1 MSDSEKALADLY
13 LKRACLDASYTAL
26 LNALENLDRCAKD
39 IDDPLVVF
47 TMVDVKDSVVSFTD
61 SLNAYLMA
69 NKKVNASLIDRMDA
83 ILRRLSSFEPE
94 S

>member
-1 MSDSEKALADLY
+1 M
-13 LKRACLDASYTAL
+13 RYTYHCVRL
-26 LNALENLDRCAKD
+26 RYQENLCAKD
-39 IDDPLVVF
+39 IDDPLVAF
-47 TMVDVKDSVVSFTD
+47 TMMDVKDSVVSFTD

-94 S
+94 A

>member
-1 MSDSEKALADLY
+1 MSDSEKALAALY

-26 LNALENLDRCAKD
+26 LNDLENLDRCVKD
-39 IDDPLVVF
+39 IDDPLVAF
-47 TMVDVKDSVVSFTD
+47 TMMDVKDSVVSFTD

>member
-1 MSDSEKALADLY
+1 MLDSEKALADLY

-26 LNALENLDRCAKD
+26 VNDLENLDRCVKD
-39 IDDPLVVF
+39 IDDPLVAF
-47 TMVDVKDSVVSFTD
+47 TMMDVKDSVVSFID

-83 ILRRLSSFEPE
+83 ILRRLSSFKPE

>member
-1 MSDSEKALADLY
+1 M
-13 LKRACLDASYTAL
+13 
-26 LNALENLDRCAKD
+26 
-39 IDDPLVVF
+39 
-47 TMVDVKDSVVSFTD
+47 MDVKDRVISFTD

-94 S
+94 A

>member
-26 LNALENLDRCAKD
+26 LNDLENLDHCVKD
-39 IDDPLVVF
+39 IDDPLVAF
-47 TMVDVKDSVVSFTD
+47 TMMDVKDRVVSFTD
-61 SLNAYLMA
+61 NLNEYLMA
-69 NKKVNASLIDRMDA
+69 SKKVNDSLIDRLDA

-94 S
+94 A